1 MQLEHNQLLN
11 MANTAKDGEDGH
23 SDMETTR
30 NNKTVQPTLQTAVSQ
45 GLGILARIIA
55 REEICKRGW
64 DNAGHSGSPIDEMT
78 RAMLQPVFR
87 KTLVNE

>member
-1 MQLEHNQLLN
+1 
-11 MANTAKDGEDGH
+11 MADIANSSQDRH
-23 SDMETTR
+23 RNMETTGK
-30 NNKTVQPTLQTAVSQ
+30 NKTVQTTPKIAFSE

-64 DNAGHSGSPIDEMT
+64 GNAGISESPIDEMS
-78 RAMLQPVFR
+78 RAMLQPVFK